1 MNTQSIGS
9 GAGMALLCVLFSL
22 PASAQP
28 VPFAG
33 LGDSIGEGV
42 QSADANQATQGYS
55 FINLIGWQMGT
66 DLSLPFIRTGWF
78 GAVGSTD
85 GRSRVNAATRSRNLA
100 VSGADA
106 ASILRDAATALTT
119 AEIDTETELVLF
131 PETGSQIEIAERL
144 RPAVVACWIGNNDAL
159 GAALAYD
166 ELNATQLTPVAEFT
180 ADFTEL
186 VQRLDA
192 LGTKAVFGT
201 IPDITGIGFLLNR
214 HDLIRFLGSDH
225 GLPEGHLT
233 SVPAMFYVK
242 LGLQSPAIFSNPN
255 FVLDPTEQAIISNH
269 VAALNNVIRTT
280 VTAHGMALADTHAIF
295 QFLSLGPFDFFG
307 RTLTTRFLGGI
318 FSLDGVHPSNTGHTL
333 AAYFFIDAL
342 NQHYGLGIP
351 QIDGSIF
358 QWFVHSDPHIDHDGD
373 GRVQGRFGQGLLET
387 MMSILSI
394 SGDSNES
401 TAALAGTAKPETA
414 APTTQSIAAD
424 TAAASLAL
432 DEYARRTGRDLR
444 KLSPKDRRAAM
455 RALFGLAR

>member
-1 MNTQSIGS
+1 MNTRSFAAGVATLSVLLSIP
-9 GAGMALLCVLFSL
+9 V
-22 PASAQP
+22 SAQAP
-28 VPFAG
+28 VPFVG

-42 QSADANQATQGYS
+42 QSADANEATQGFS

-66 DLSLPFIRTGWF
+66 DLSLPFIRTNWF

-85 GRSRVNAATRSRNLA
+85 GRSRVNAGTRSRNLA

-106 ASILRDAATALTT
+106 SSILRDAATALTT

-131 PETGSQIEIAERL
+131 PETGSQIDIAERL

-166 ELNATQLTPVAEFT
+166 ELNATQLTPVPEFT

-192 LGTKAVFGT
+192 LGAKAVFGT

-214 HDLIRFLGSDH
+214 NDLIRFLGSDH
-225 GLPEGHLT
+225 GLPAGHLT

-255 FVLDPTEQAIISNH
+255 FVLDPAEQAIISAH
-269 VAALNNVIRTT
+269 IAALNNVIRTT
-280 VTAHGMALADTHAIF
+280 VAAHGMALADTHAIF
-295 QFLSLGPFDFFG
+295 QFLSLGPFNFFG
-307 RTLTTRFLGGI
+307 RTLSTRFLGGI

-333 AAYFFIDAL
+333 AAYFFLDAL

-351 QIDGSIF
+351 QIDGNIF
-358 QWFVHSDPHIDHDGD
+358 QWFVQSDPHIDHDGD
-373 GRVQGRFGQGLLET
+373 GRVRGRFGQGLLET
-387 MMSILSI
+387 LMSILSI
-394 SGDSNES
+394 AGDSNES
-401 TAALAGTAKPETA
+401 PAALATEGQTTAPS
-414 APTTQSIAAD
+414 TQSITSD
-424 TAAASLAL
+424 TDAASLAL

-444 KLSPKDRRAAM
+444 KMSPKDRQAAM